1 VINQNQVVIGVLMGI
16 ALIVFGLVPGM
27 LQHFANQISNIADQ
41 LSSRISI
48 PERSEVR
55 VRPSR
60 WLIALGVFVITLTF
74 LAYYS
79 N

>member
-1 VINQNQVVIGVLMGI
+1 VINQNQVVIGVLMGL
-16 ALIVFGLVPGM
+16 ALIVFGLAPG
-27 LQHFANQISNIADQ
+27 LLRHFANQISNIADQ
-41 LSSRISI
+41 MSSRMSI
-48 PERSEVR
+48 PDRTEIRI
-55 VRPSR
+55 RPSR